1 MSLGTSKVTVYTQVG
16 VEIDGDLKV
25 VSHTALDGQS
35 RTLRVRLV
43 FDQCDTCGALLLNE
57 VAKHSAWHAITTFN
71 TAMSP

>member
-1 MSLGTSKVTVYTQVG
+1 MSLGTSKATVYTQVG

-43 FDQCDTCGALLLNE
+43 FDQCDICGALLLDTT
-57 VAKHSAWHAITTFN
+57 AKHLAWHTVTTFDI
-71 TAMSP
+71 AMSP